1 MSNETKQKNEKEELS
16 QTNKDVDN
24 ITFAE
29 DESKYV
35 QKVDSSHLLIK
46 NARYEIIED
55 YREAIDL
62 EMLEKRYSNI
72 FEKYDYIVGD
82 ISRDQLRLRGF
93 YKNDNDR
100 VPVDMKIFSLEDYLA
115 EYCNF
120 GCRYFVLKRLDP
132 KKNFKPYKKNKKSN
146 RGKKP
151 SYKKGSKKNDKRSK
165 KRTSRNKSGSGTP
178 KKNRSKKSS
187 QKSNNK
193 LSSNQQKKSKQNFV
207 KKERR
212 NDSEKKTNES
222 KSKEG
227 RSMTDKKE
235 RFQIK
240 KNKQK

>member
-146 RGKKP
+146 RGKNP
-151 SYKKGSKKNDKRSK
+151 SYKKGSKKNDKRPK
-165 KRTSRNKSGSGTP
+165 KRTSRHKSEKP
-178 KKNRSKKSS
+178 KKDRSKKSS

-193 LSSNQQKKSKQNFV
+193 RSSNQQKKSKQNFV

-227 RSMTDKKE
+227 KSMTDKKE